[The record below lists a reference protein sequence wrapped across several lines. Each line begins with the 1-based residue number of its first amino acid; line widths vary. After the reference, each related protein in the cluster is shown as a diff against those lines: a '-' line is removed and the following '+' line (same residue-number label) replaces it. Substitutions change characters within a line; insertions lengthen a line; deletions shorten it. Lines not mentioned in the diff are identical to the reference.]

1 MEKESSNVGEASPLR
16 LLRTRQSVP
25 ALPTHRRADFERYH
39 KITSMRDDTHDL
51 LTRRAFLRT
60 SVLGAALSWTI
71 PVFLERTFMTLN
83 AQAVDSAIQ
92 TMTGKDHPILVVL
105 QLAGGNDG
113 LNTIIPFEDDLY
125 FKARPT
131 LALPKQQILP
141 LDTLIGL
148 NPSLAPLKGLYDS
161 GNLAIIQ
168 GVGYPNPNRSHF
180 RSTEIWQTASDAQQN
195 LTKGWIGR
203 YFDNCCAGEDSTVG
217 VVIGE
222 QLPEAF
228 SAAKPTGVAIG
239 RPVNF
244 GFDRENDPDEARL
257 FAELNGLEPASVS
270 GDSIG
275 SLSGPNKS
283 GMSALEYLQRTAL
296 DAQVSTDTIKQ
307 ILKGTKNEAAFP
319 KNQLGNSLSLISRL
333 IAGGLPTRVYYA
345 SQGGYDTHAGQVN
358 THKRLLNELASS
370 LAAFCDELKAK
381 GILDRVI
388 VMTFS
393 EFGRRVTE
401 NANGGTDHGTA
412 APMFVCGGGVKPGLY
427 GKQPPLDRLDA
438 GDLLYNVDFRSVY
451 ATILSKWM
459 KAPAAHVLG
468 RDFPELNFV

>member
-1 MEKESSNVGEASPLR
+1 ME
-16 LLRTRQSVP
+16 
-25 ALPTHRRADFERYH
+25 
-39 KITSMRDDTHDL
+39 HDLEL

-60 SVLGAALSWTI
+60 SLLGAALSWTI
-71 PVFLERTFMTLN
+71 PVFLERTFMALN
-83 AQAVDSAIQ
+83 AQAADSSIQ
-92 TMTGKDHPILVVL
+92 TWTGKDHPILVVL

-113 LNTIIPFEDDLY
+113 LNTIVPFEDDLY

-131 LALPKQQILP
+131 LAIPKEQVLS
-141 LDTLIGL
+141 LDGFVGL
-148 NPSLAPLKGLYDS
+148 NPSLAPLKSLYDG

-203 YFDNCCAGEDSTVG
+203 YFDSCCAGEDPTVG
-217 VVIGE
+217 VVLGE

-228 SAAKPTGVAIG
+228 NAANPTGVAIG
-239 RPVNF
+239 RQVSL
-244 GFDRENDPDEARL
+244 GFDRETDPDEARL
-257 FAELNGLEPASVS
+257 FAELNGLEPAPMS

-275 SLSGPNKS
+275 NLSGPSKS

-296 DAQVSTDTIKQ
+296 DAQVSTDKIKQ
-307 ILKGTKNEAAFP
+307 VLIGTQCEATYP
-319 KNQLGNSLSLISRL
+319 KSQLGNSLSLISRL

-358 THKRLLNELASS
+358 THKRLLNELAVS
-370 LAAFCDELKAK
+370 LFAFCNDLKAK
-381 GILDRVI
+381 GIFDRVL

-393 EFGRRVTE
+393 EFGRRVRE

-427 GKQPPLDRLDA
+427 GKHPPLDRLDA
-438 GDLLYNVDFRSVY
+438 GDLFHSVDFRSVY
-451 ATILSKWM
+451 STILSKWM
-459 KAPAAHVLG
+459 KAPAAQVLG
-468 RDFPELNFV
+468 RDFPKLNLV

>member
-1 MEKESSNVGEASPLR
+1 MEHEL
-16 LLRTRQSVP
+16 
-25 ALPTHRRADFERYH
+25 
-39 KITSMRDDTHDL
+39 DL

-60 SVLGAALSWTI
+60 SLLGAALSWTI

-83 AQAVDSAIQ
+83 AQAADSSIQ

-105 QLAGGNDG
+105 QMAGGNDG
-113 LNTIIPFEDDLY
+113 LNTVIPFEDDLY
-125 FKARPT
+125 LKARPT
-131 LALPKQQILP
+131 LAIPKDQVLP
-141 LDTLIGL
+141 LDGFVGL
-148 NPSLAPLKGLYDS
+148 NPSLVPLKNLYDA

-203 YFDNCCAGEDSTVG
+203 YFDNCCAGEAPTVG
-217 VVIGE
+217 VVLGE

-228 SAAKPTGVAIG
+228 NAANPTGVTIG
-239 RPVNF
+239 RPGNL
-244 GFDRENDPDEARL
+244 GFDRDNDPDEARL
-257 FAELNGLEPASVS
+257 FAELNGLEPVSMS

-275 SLSGPNKS
+275 SLSGPSKS

-296 DAQVSTDTIKQ
+296 DAQVSTDQIKQ
-307 ILKGTKNEAAFP
+307 VLKGTKNEATYP
-319 KNQLGNSLSLISRL
+319 KSQLGNSFSLIARL

-345 SQGGYDTHAGQVN
+345 SQGGYDTHAGQGN
-358 THKRLLNELASS
+358 THKRLLNELAVS
-370 LAAFCDELKAK
+370 LGAFCNDLKAK
-381 GILDRVI
+381 GIFDRVL

-393 EFGRRVTE
+393 EFGRRVNE

-412 APMFVCGGGVKPGLY
+412 APMFVCGGRVKPGLY
-427 GKQPPLDRLDA
+427 GKQPPLNRLDT

-451 ATILSKWM
+451 STILSNWM
-459 KAPAAHVLG
+459 KASAAQVLG
-468 RDFPELNFV
+468 RDFPKLHLV

>member
-1 MEKESSNVGEASPLR
+1 MEHDL
-16 LLRTRQSVP
+16 
-25 ALPTHRRADFERYH
+25 
-39 KITSMRDDTHDL
+39 DL
-51 LTRRAFLRT
+51 LTRRVFLRT
-60 SVLGAALSWTI
+60 SLLGAALSWTI
-71 PVFLERTFMTLN
+71 PVFLERTFMTLH
-83 AQAVDSAIQ
+83 AQAADSSIQ

-113 LNTIIPFEDDLY
+113 LNTIIPLEDDLY

-131 LALPKQQILP
+131 LATPKEQVLA
-141 LDTLIGL
+141 LDGLVGL
-148 NPSLAPLKGLYDS
+148 NPSLAPLKSLYDD

-203 YFDNCCAGEDSTVG
+203 YFDNCCAGEDPEVG
-217 VVIGE
+217 VALGE

-228 SAAKPTGVAIG
+228 NAASPTGVAIG
-239 RPVNF
+239 RPGNL
-244 GFDRENDPDEARL
+244 GFDRGNDPDEARL
-257 FAELNGLEPASVS
+257 FAELNGLEPASMS

-275 SLSGPNKS
+275 NLSGPSKS
-283 GMSALEYLQRTAL
+283 GLSALEYLQRTAL
-296 DAQVSTDTIKQ
+296 DAQVSTDKIKRV
-307 ILKGTKNEAAFP
+307 LKGTKNEGTYP
-319 KNQLGNSLSLISRL
+319 KSQLGNSLALISRL

-345 SQGGYDTHAGQVN
+345 SQGGYDTHAGQIN
-358 THKRLLNELASS
+358 THKRLLSELSAA
-370 LAAFCDELKAK
+370 LAAFCRDLKAK
-381 GILDRVI
+381 DIFDRVL

-393 EFGRRVTE
+393 EFGRRVIE

-438 GDLLYNVDFRSVY
+438 GDLFYNVDFRSVY
-451 ATILSKWM
+451 STILSKWM
-459 KAPAAHVLG
+459 KAPAAQVLG
-468 RDFPELNFV
+468 RDFPKLNLV

>member
-1 MEKESSNVGEASPLR
+1 MERNL
-16 LLRTRQSVP
+16 
-25 ALPTHRRADFERYH
+25 
-39 KITSMRDDTHDL
+39 DL
-51 LTRRAFLRT
+51 LTRRAFLHT
-60 SVLGAALSWTI
+60 SLLGAALSWTI
-71 PVFLERTFMTLN
+71 PVFLERTFLTLN
-83 AQAVDSAIQ
+83 AQAADSSLQ
-92 TMTGKDHPILVVL
+92 TLTGKDHPILVVL

-113 LNTIIPFEDDLY
+113 LNTIIPLEDDLY

-131 LALPKQQILP
+131 LAIPKNQVLP
-141 LDTLIGL
+141 LDGLVGL
-148 NPSLAPLKGLYDS
+148 NPSLAPLKTLFEG

-203 YFDNCCAGEDSTVG
+203 YFDNCCAGQDPTVG
-217 VVIGE
+217 VVLGE

-228 SAAKPTGVAIG
+228 NAANPTGVAIG
-239 RPVNF
+239 RPGNL

-257 FAELNGLEPASVS
+257 FAELNGLDSASMS

-275 SLSGPNKS
+275 SLSGPSKS

-296 DAQVSTDTIKQ
+296 DAQVSTDKIKQ
-307 ILKGTKNEAAFP
+307 VLKGTKNEAVYP
-319 KNQLGNSLSLISRL
+319 KSQLGNSLSLISRL

-345 SQGGYDTHAGQVN
+345 SQGGYDTHAGQIN
-358 THKRLLNELASS
+358 THKRLLNELAAS
-370 LAAFCDELKAK
+370 LAAFCDDLKAK
-381 GILDRVI
+381 GIFDRVL

-412 APMFVCGGGVKPGLY
+412 APMFVCGGGVSSGVY

-438 GDLLYNVDFRSVY
+438 GDLFFNIDFRSVY
-451 ATILSKWM
+451 TTILSNWM

-468 RDFPELNFV
+468 RDFPKLNFV

>member
-1 MEKESSNVGEASPLR
+1 MERNL
-16 LLRTRQSVP
+16 
-25 ALPTHRRADFERYH
+25 
-39 KITSMRDDTHDL
+39 DL

-60 SVLGAALSWTI
+60 SLLGAALSWTI
-71 PVFLERTFMTLN
+71 PVFLERTFLTLN
-83 AQAVDSAIQ
+83 AQAADSSLQ
-92 TMTGKDHPILVVL
+92 TLTGKDHPILVVL

-113 LNTIIPFEDDLY
+113 LNTIIPLEDDLY
-125 FKARPT
+125 FKARPI
-131 LALPKQQILP
+131 LAVPRNQVLP
-141 LDTLIGL
+141 LDGLVGL
-148 NPSLAPLKGLYDS
+148 NPSLAPLKSLYEG

-203 YFDNCCAGEDSTVG
+203 YFDNCCAGEDPTVG
-217 VVIGE
+217 VVLGE

-228 SAAKPTGVAIG
+228 NAANPTGVAIG
-239 RPVNF
+239 RPANL

-257 FAELNGLEPASVS
+257 FAELNGLDPTSMS

-275 SLSGPNKS
+275 NLSGPSKS

-296 DAQVSTDTIKQ
+296 DAKVSTDKIKQ
-307 ILKGTKNEAAFP
+307 VLKGTKNEAAYP
-319 KNQLGNSLSLISRL
+319 KSQLGNSLSLISRL

-345 SQGGYDTHAGQVN
+345 SQGGYDTHAGQIN
-358 THKRLLNELASS
+358 THKRLLSELAAS
-370 LAAFCDELKAK
+370 LAAFCDDLKAK
-381 GILDRVI
+381 GIFDRVL

-412 APMFVCGGGVKPGLY
+412 APMFVCGGGVGSGIY

-438 GDLLYNVDFRSVY
+438 GDLFYNVDFRSVY
-451 ATILSKWM
+451 TTILSNWM
-459 KAPAAHVLG
+459 KAPSAHVLG
-468 RDFPELNFV
+468 RDFPKLNFV

>member
-1 MEKESSNVGEASPLR
+1 MEQDIDV
-16 LLRTRQSVP
+16 
-25 ALPTHRRADFERYH
+25 
-39 KITSMRDDTHDL
+39 

-60 SVLGAALSWTI
+60 SLLGAALSWTI
-71 PVFLERTFMTLN
+71 PVFLERTFLTLN
-83 AQAVDSAIQ
+83 AQAADSSIQ

-125 FKARPT
+125 FIARPT
-131 LALPKQQILP
+131 LGIPKGQVIALDHLV
-141 LDTLIGL
+141 GL
-148 NPSLAPLKGLYDS
+148 NPSLAPLKGLYDN

-180 RSTEIWQTASDAQQN
+180 RSTEIWQTASDAQQT

-203 YFDNCCAGEDSTVG
+203 YFDNCCNGEDPTVG
-217 VVIGE
+217 VALGE

-228 SAAKPTGVAIG
+228 SAANPTGVAIG
-239 RPVNF
+239 RPGNL
-244 GFDRENDPDEARL
+244 GFDRENDPEEARL
-257 FAELNGLEPASVS
+257 FAGLNGLDPGSMS

-275 SLSGPNKS
+275 TLSGPNKS

-296 DAQVSTDTIKQ
+296 DAQVSTDKIKKV
-307 ILKGTKNEAAFP
+307 LRGTKNEATYP
-319 KNQLGNSLSLISRL
+319 KNQLGGSLSLISRL

-358 THKRLLNELASS
+358 THQRLLNDLATA
-370 LAAFCDELKAK
+370 LAAFCDDLKAK
-381 GILDRVI
+381 GIFDRVM

-393 EFGRRVTE
+393 EFGRRVHE

-427 GKQPPLDRLDA
+427 GKQPTLGSLDA
-438 GDLLYNVDFRSVY
+438 GDLRYNVDFRSVY
-451 ATILSKWM
+451 STILSHWM
-459 KAPAAHVLG
+459 KAPTAQILG
-468 RDFPELNFV
+468 RDFPKLSFV